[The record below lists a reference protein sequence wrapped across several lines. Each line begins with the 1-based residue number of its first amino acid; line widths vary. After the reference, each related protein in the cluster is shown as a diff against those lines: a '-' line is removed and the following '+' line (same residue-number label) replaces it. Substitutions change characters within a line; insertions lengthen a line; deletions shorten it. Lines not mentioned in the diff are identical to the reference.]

1 MNKPVKISNNFTDL
15 VNDKKR
21 EEEIMHDVLLLLE
34 NLICRE
40 EITVKLILD
49 CLYEIGSVNLINQR
63 FRSRT
68 INGTLRFMSK
78 MPRPV
83 FKIIAWR
90 WFKKNCPQLI
100 TKWLQGQVAFKIVE
114 KSKTQVVLEKQDPNL
129 NSLAKS
135 QYHVQEVKLLRSQVK
150 LLTGVLVSIITIFGG
165 SFIWL
170 SYSLERSH
178 LQTVKELQ
186 TQVKTLEASVNKR

>member
-1 MNKPVKISNNFTDL
+1 MLYLNQIFRELVSLPTSPKRKGRSN
-15 VNDKKR
+15 
-21 EEEIMHDVLLLLE
+21 E
-34 NLICRE
+34 
-40 EITVKLILD
+40 KL
-49 CLYEIGSVNLINQR
+49 
-63 FRSRT
+63 
-68 INGTLRFMSK
+68 
-78 MPRPV
+78 RPI

-100 TKWLQGQVAFKIVE
+100 TKWLQGQIAFKIVE

-150 LLTGVLVSIITIFGG
+150 LLTGILVSIITIFGG

-170 SYSLERSH
+170 S
-178 LQTVKELQ
+178 
-186 TQVKTLEASVNKR
+186 